1 MEDVYRKYG
10 SDNFEILGMDSWD
23 GDPEDIAEFRRASGA
38 TFPILMNASE
48 YIKKLNTIDNRGTF
62 FLLDT
67 TGTVAASCDDGY
79 PSLDCF
85 APSLLDSV
93 VGRVV
98 PGREPDG

>member
-1 MEDVYRKYG
+1 VYRKYG
-10 SDNFEILGMDSWD
+10 SDSFEILGLDSWD
-23 GDPEDIAEFRRASGA
+23 GDSEDIAEFRRASGA

-79 PSLDCF
+79 TSLDCF
-85 APSLLDSV
+85 APSVLDSV
-93 VGRVV
+93 AANAL
-98 PGREPDG
+98 PASEPAGK